1 MRKLALIS
9 ISLLLLSCK
18 DNSGTVT
25 ISKDRYKILTGDT
38 LKPKYP
44 KKITVDSDDSYAAK
58 AFDVFLGSD
67 GHEYQ
72 SHGESHIVDQWVHY
86 AGCELCKSRLDTI
99 LSRIKKLEDNDK
111 RKRI

>member
-9 ISLLLLSCK
+9 ISLLLLSCN
-18 DNSGTVT
+18 DNNGTVT

-44 KKITVDSDDSYAAK
+44 KEITVDSDDSDAAK
-58 AFDVFLGSD
+58 GFDVFLGSD

-72 SHGESHIVDQWVHY
+72 LHAESHVSEQWIHY

-99 LSRIKKLEDNDK
+99 LKYVKRDK
-111 RKRI
+111 QK